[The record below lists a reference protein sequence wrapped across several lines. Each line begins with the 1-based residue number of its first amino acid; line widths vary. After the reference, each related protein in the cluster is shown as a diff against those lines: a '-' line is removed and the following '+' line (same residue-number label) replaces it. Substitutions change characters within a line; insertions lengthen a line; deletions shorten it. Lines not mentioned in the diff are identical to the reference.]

1 MKKKIT
7 KPAILIGIIL
17 VFFLS
22 LLRMV
27 LVQRERVE
35 EISTSRSS
43 PIIIEKES
51 KVKVWLEE
59 KAPDCF
65 LLIGD
70 SGEIKC
76 DTFQLVF
83 KAETK
88 ILKDFIPSD
97 FSDFTLRV
105 KSFKE
110 KEAILLFSTE
120 GELRALKPN
129 QSLGEFLLFPKAGI
143 SGLIINQDRTKIIKR
158 GESFSVGFEGA
169 KK

>member
-1 MKKKIT
+1 MKRKIT

-27 LVQRERVE
+27 LVQQERVE

-59 KAPDCF
+59 KTPDCF

-70 SGEIKC
+70 SGETKY

-110 KEAILLFSTE
+110 KEVILLFSTE
-120 GELRALKPN
+120 GELRALKSN
-129 QSLGEFLLFPKAGI
+129 QSLGEFLLFPRADI

-158 GESFSVGFEGA
+158 GEGFSVGFEGV